1 MTKPKLSAAVYLS
14 LVFLS
19 GALVGGLSYRLY
31 AVNSVSAI
39 TGSSRPSPEEARRR
53 YMDSIRSRVKL
64 DDQQIEQVNRILDQT
79 RAQFDQI
86 RGKMH
91 AEGQAIQNRQVEE
104 ITAILRDDQKPL
116 YAEFRAER
124 ERLRQQQR
132 GRERKR

>member
-1 MTKPKLSAAVYLS
+1 MPKSRLSAAIYLS

-31 AVNSVSAI
+31 AVSCVSAI
-39 TGSSRPSPEEARRR
+39 TGASRSSPEEARKR
-53 YMDSIRSRVKL
+53 YIDSIRAKVNL
-64 DDQQIEQVNRILDQT
+64 DEHQIEQVNQILDQT

-104 ITAILRDDQKPL
+104 ITSILREDQKPL
-116 YAEFRAER
+116 YAAFRRER
-124 ERLRQQQR
+124 ERIRQQQR
-132 GRERKR
+132 ERERRR

>member
-1 MTKPKLSAAVYLS
+1 MTKSRLSAAVYLS

-19 GALVGGLSYRLY
+19 GALVGGLSYRLW
-31 AVNSVSAI
+31 AVHSVSAI
-39 TGSSRPSPEEARRR
+39 TGSPRPSPEEARRR
-53 YMDSIRSRVKL
+53 YLDSIRAKVNL
-64 DDQQIEQVNRILDQT
+64 DDQQIEQVNRILDET
-79 RAQFDQI
+79 RAQFEQV

-104 ITAILRDDQKPL
+104 ISAILRDDQKPL
-116 YAEFRAER
+116 YAAFREER

>member
-1 MTKPKLSAAVYLS
+1 MTKPRLSAAVYLS

-31 AVNSVSAI
+31 AVNGVSAI

-64 DDQQIEQVNRILDQT
+64 DEQQIEQVNRILDET
-79 RAQFDQI
+79 RAQFDQV

-116 YAEFRAER
+116 YAAFREER

>member
-1 MTKPKLSAAVYLS
+1 MPKSRLSAAIYLS

-19 GALVGGLSYRLY
+19 GALFGGLSYRLY

-39 TGSSRPSPEEARRR
+39 TGSSRPTPEEARRR
-53 YMDSIRSRVKL
+53 YIDSIRAKVNL
-64 DDQQIEQVNRILDQT
+64 DERQIEQVNRILDQT
-79 RAQFDQI
+79 RSQFEQI

-91 AEGQAIQNRQVEE
+91 AEGQAIQNRQVDE

>member
-1 MTKPKLSAAVYLS
+1 MPKSRVSAAIYLS

-31 AVNSVSAI
+31 AVSSVSAI
-39 TGSSRPSPEEARRR
+39 TGSPRPSPEEARRR
-53 YMDSIRSRVKL
+53 YLDAIRTQVKL
-64 DDQQIEQVNRILDQT
+64 DQQQIEQVNRILDQT
-79 RAQFDQI
+79 RAQFEEV

-104 ITAILRDDQKPL
+104 INSILRDDQKPL
-116 YAEFRAER
+116 YAAFRTER

-132 GRERKR
+132 GRDRKR

>member
-1 MTKPKLSAAVYLS
+1 MPKSRFSAAIYLS

-39 TGSSRPSPEEARRR
+39 TGSPRPSPEEARKR
-53 YMDSIRSRVKL
+53 YIDSIRAKVKL
-64 DDQQIEQVNRILDQT
+64 DEQQVEQVNQILDQT
-79 RAQFDQI
+79 RSQFEQV

-91 AEGQAIQNRQVEE
+91 AEGQAIQNRQLEE

>member
-1 MTKPKLSAAVYLS
+1 MTKPRLSAAVYLS

-39 TGSSRPSPEEARRR
+39 TGSFRPSPEEARRR

-64 DDQQIEQVNRILDQT
+64 DEQQIEQVNRILDET
-79 RAQFDQI
+79 RAQFDQV

-116 YAEFRAER
+116 YAAFREER

>member
-1 MTKPKLSAAVYLS
+1 MTKSRLSAAVYLS

-53 YMDSIRSRVKL
+53 YMDSIRARVKL
-64 DDQQIEQVNRILDQT
+64 DEQQIEQVNRILDQT
-79 RAQFDQI
+79 RAQFDQV

-116 YAEFRAER
+116 YAAFREER

>member
-1 MTKPKLSAAVYLS
+1 MPKSRLTAALYLS

-39 TGSSRPSPEEARRR
+39 TGSPRPTPEEARRR
-53 YMDSIRSRVKL
+53 YMDSIRAKVNL
-64 DDQQIEQVNRILDQT
+64 DEQQVEQVNRILDET
-79 RAQFDQI
+79 RAQFDQV

-91 AEGQAIQNRQVEE
+91 AESQAIQNRQVEE

-116 YAEFRAER
+116 YAAFREER
-124 ERLRQQQR
+124 ERLRQEQR
-132 GRERKR
+132 GRQRTR

>member
-1 MTKPKLSAAVYLS
+1 MPKSRLSAAIYLS

-31 AVNSVSAI
+31 AVSSVSAI
-39 TGSSRPSPEEARRR
+39 TGAARPSPEEARKR
-53 YMDSIRSRVKL
+53 YIDSIRAKVNL
-64 DDQQIEQVNRILDQT
+64 DEHQIEQVNQILDQT

-104 ITAILRDDQKPL
+104 ITSILREDQKPL
-116 YAEFRAER
+116 YAAFRAER
-124 ERLRQQQR
+124 ERIRQQQR
-132 GRERKR
+132 ERERRR

>member
-1 MTKPKLSAAVYLS
+1 MTKSRLSAAVYLS

-39 TGSSRPSPEEARRR
+39 TGSARLSPEEARRR
-53 YMDSIRSRVKL
+53 YMDSIRAKVNL
-64 DDQQIEQVNRILDQT
+64 DEQQIEQVNRILDET
-79 RAQFDQI
+79 RAQFEQV

-116 YAEFRAER
+116 YAAFREER

>member
-1 MTKPKLSAAVYLS
+1 MPKSRFSAAIYLS

-19 GALVGGLSYRLY
+19 GALFGGLSYRLY

-39 TGSSRPSPEEARRR
+39 TGSPRPSPEEARRR
-53 YMDSIRSRVKL
+53 YIDSIRAKVNL
-64 DDQQIEQVNRILDQT
+64 DERQVEQVNQILDQT
-79 RAQFDQI
+79 RAQFEQI

-116 YAEFRAER
+116 YTAFRAER
-124 ERLRQQQR
+124 ERIRQQQR
-132 GRERKR
+132 GRERNR

>member
-1 MTKPKLSAAVYLS
+1 MTKSRLSAAVYLS

-39 TGSSRPSPEEARRR
+39 TGSPRPSPEEARRR
-53 YMDSIRSRVKL
+53 YMDSIRAKVKL
-64 DDQQIEQVNRILDQT
+64 DELQVQQVNQILDET
-79 RAQFDQI
+79 RTQFDQI

-104 ITAILRDDQKPL
+104 ISAILRDDQKPL
-116 YAEFRAER
+116 YAAFREER
-124 ERLRQQQR
+124 ERMRQQQR
-132 GRERKR
+132 GRNRKR